1 MFEFD
6 LQQQNMQNKQINFLF
21 VEHDKLCKRPC
32 KEQNYCFH
40 KEQNYLLFPQRTKN
54 KLRLKLHG
62 TILEEKPIGL
72 DPKKRKVKKEN
83 SWF

>member
-1 MFEFD
+1 
-6 LQQQNMQNKQINFLF
+6 
-21 VEHDKLCKRPC
+21 
-32 KEQNYCFH
+32 
-40 KEQNYLLFPQRTKN
+40 
-54 KLRLKLHG
+54 LRLKLHG